1 MDLELREALALSDDR
16 TEALAQL
23 LPGSEDHDYHRCL
36 RAQHTGE
43 LDEAENILHKWP
55 ERHGHTSGYSRLLL
69 RQLLCRA
76 AVAPARVADKLRD
89 QFGVSHWHEKE
100 VEEVDPGRPT
110 KVAEGAFDG
119 VSLLKQAVD
128 HDSNL
133 GQVTDEG
140 MYELLDWNLDP
151 SRRRVLLGRLS
162 HTPQPELVGLVAEDL
177 AIKNSGG
184 FGSLAVHQQLTLD
197 QLHDLAARTR
207 ELRGHLGWVSAVVQR
222 MVPPR
227 SVVDLEI
234 DRDGRH
240 VFLEK
245 VWHFLADLPPAINSL
260 KAHVL
265 WHLLDSGRNRGA
277 AVDGRLLAAYLQL
290 PRAGNYLSRV
300 WMERQRHD
308 DIAQLGRDFRA
319 VTGLPP
325 AGDDEALV
333 RDLLHQKIEDAESF
347 ANYLDRR
354 WLDAEIATARLL
366 YGDRDVDAATL
377 TLGPATAAAL
387 RERIDLAWCPHNP
400 LRFGTDQPVILEA
413 DVKHVPE
420 LVVKVFRIDP
430 VAYFQNKRREVG
442 TDLDLDGLAASH
454 ELVLAFPEPPVRR
467 VRRRIELP
475 MCARPGTYVID
486 LIGNGMS
493 SRAVIHKGRL
503 RQMMRLGA
511 AGHVVTIVDE
521 AGRPRPDAHAW
532 VGDREYTPDDKGAF
546 IVPFSTSP
554 GRTPV
559 LLFCGDIATVQEI
572 NLYRETYQLTTAV
585 LLDRQALSSGRTARA
600 IVRVNLNISG
610 APVSLQVIKRPT
622 WEVTLTDAHG
632 DATTKSQPLVLD
644 DDDAAVLEFPLGED
658 TRAVTLTVR
667 GVVEVRSEQREQE
680 ISDSRTFGAGTI
692 HGTENIEALVF
703 ARTAGG
709 YVISALGKTGEPRA
723 QRPVTVGLI
732 HRWSRMQL
740 NLELATDEH
749 GRIELGHLPGASRVT
764 ATLGAHSQSWW
775 VEDHVGATAM
785 QTRAGKDVTVAIPPS
800 RSSAEVLRRISL
812 VESNGAPVRH
822 PQVTCVGLEDTVVI
836 KGLPVGEYVLRAP
849 GLPSVAISVLDVRA
863 ELRNIAFTTDEVGE
877 LTRSAPA
884 ISEISVADGLRISL
898 QDPGERTRVH
908 VIATRF
914 ASALL
919 ELPWIGPRPVGRRV
933 DRPRIAQY
941 VSGRELGDEYR
952 YILDRRGA
960 KRYPNLL
967 LDKPSLLLNPW
978 SRRTTTTDI
987 AHARAGGAFGASAA
1001 APAAYYQP
1009 QAAVGA
1015 QAQGGEEAY
1024 LSYDFLPSPPVALAN
1039 LVPDE
1044 HGVVTVPIGQL
1055 GDAASVVVIV
1065 DDPAGAMVR
1074 HVRLPE
1080 TSLAARDLRL
1090 RVALDPARHATQTKA
1105 IAPLT
1110 SGGTLVIEDLATA
1123 KVHLV
1128 DSVERAHGYLLS
1140 LREDATLREFSF
1152 ITRWHTLPDAERREQ
1167 YSKYAC
1173 HELHLFLYAKDR
1185 PFFDAVV
1192 APYLAH
1198 KRVKTFVDHWL
1209 LGADLARYL
1218 EPSELARL
1226 NAIERALLA
1235 QRVVGGTE
1243 IGRLLAD
1250 EVTVIPP
1257 DPTRDARIIDVLLG
1271 GATLHADGAIAGARD
1286 EAYAAADSRAD
1297 GEMLSMERSAPA
1309 ASRRPAGGMPAPM
1322 SGPGAPPPPPARAFA
1337 KTVARD
1343 KAKKSASRGRAEE
1356 SSDDLQYDLDALEQ
1370 AVAPM
1375 YRGADKTQ
1383 EWAENN
1389 WWHLTPAQSGPGLV
1403 TANRLWRDLAA
1414 HRAGPFLSPG
1424 LGLATGS
1431 FAESMVALAVTDL
1444 PFVAG
1449 AHVVVPDG
1457 PKLTITAAANALAG
1471 SSQLLDGEL
1480 ITSGP
1485 PLVVGM
1491 SYVRSD
1497 DRYAWENGEQV
1508 DKYVEGAF
1516 ATGVVYTCR
1525 VVVANPTS
1533 ARQLISFLVQ
1543 IPRGSVPVANA
1554 RPTQTLDLVLAAYG
1568 THGHE
1573 FSFYFPTAGMWSH
1586 FPVHVSRGGAIVA
1599 AAPGRTLEVTSG
1611 GAVTDPRSWP
1621 HLSQRGTSAE
1631 VVAYLALANL
1641 AAIDLDKV
1649 AWRMRDR
1656 AAYEMIVSALEK
1668 RHAYVPTLWSYA
1680 LLHHDAPR
1688 IRVWLRSLGTQ
1699 LLGAGPVLD
1708 MIDLDAETLGT
1719 YEHLELSP
1727 LINARAHRLGNKVK
1741 ILNDGLSA
1749 QYTRFLDLVQHRPRP
1764 TPEDLLAA
1772 ATYFL
1777 AQDRVEAAA
1786 TALARVD
1793 RAAIA
1798 DRMQHDY
1805 LAAYAACIAGDVK
1818 AARALAAP
1826 WRDHPVDR
1834 WRHRFGALLAMLDE
1848 VAGAGPAIVDPR
1860 SREQQHADLAAKQ
1873 PTFEIALDREGVV
1886 IRSQHLG
1893 SLELRFFEMDIELL
1907 FSRQPFVQSDV
1918 SRFSFIEPGH
1928 RETLDK
1934 PPVEHR
1940 LPWPTSLRG
1949 KNVVVE
1955 AVAAGQRKAKVHYA
1969 NDLATTVANQVGQVR
1984 VARASDQHA
1993 LPATYV
1999 KVYARKHDGAI
2010 AFYKDGYTDLRGAFD
2025 YATLSTTD
2033 LDQVERFAILVC
2045 SDASGAAILE
2055 AGPPAM

>member
-36 RAQHTGE
+36 RAQHTGD
-43 LDEAENILHKWP
+43 LDEADRILDKWP
-55 ERHGHTSGYSRLLL
+55 ERHGHTAGYNRLKL

-76 AVAPARVADKLRD
+76 ALAPARVADKLRD
-89 QFGVSHWHEKE
+89 QFSVSHWHEKE
-100 VEEVDPGRPT
+100 VEEVDPRRPT
-110 KVAEGAFDG
+110 KVAEGTFDG

-133 GQVTDEG
+133 AQVTDEG
-140 MYELLDWNLDP
+140 LYELFDWNLDP
-151 SRRRVLLGRLS
+151 TRRRVLLGRIS
-162 HTPQPELVGLVAEDL
+162 HTPSPALVGLIADDL

-197 QLHDLAARTR
+197 QLHDLAARIR
-207 ELRGHLGWVSAVVQR
+207 DLRGHLGWVSAVVQR

-227 SVVDLEI
+227 ALVDLEL

-240 VFLEK
+240 AFLEQ

-265 WHLLDSGRNRGA
+265 WHLLDSGRTRGIPA
-277 AVDGRLLAAYLQL
+277 DPRLFTAYLQL
-290 PRAGNYLSRV
+290 PRSASYLARV
-300 WMERQRHD
+300 WMERQRQD
-308 DIAQLGRDFRA
+308 DVAQLGRDFRP

-333 RDLLHQKIEDAESF
+333 RDLLHQNIERAETY

-354 WLDAEIATARLL
+354 WLDREIATARLL
-366 YGDRDVDAATL
+366 YTDRDVDAATL
-377 TLGPATAAAL
+377 TLGPAAAAAL
-387 RERIDLAWCPHNP
+387 RERIDLAWSPHNP
-400 LRFGTDQPVILEA
+400 LRFGTDEPVVLEA

-454 ELVLAFPEPPVRR
+454 ELVLKFSEPPVRR

-559 LLFCGDIATVQEI
+559 LLFCGDIATVQEL
-572 NLYRETYQLTTAV
+572 NLYREVYTLSTAV
-585 LLDRQALSSGRTARA
+585 LLDRQALSAGRTARA
-600 IVRVNLNISG
+600 IVRVNLHISG
-610 APVSLQVIKRPT
+610 APVSLKVIKRPT
-622 WEVTLTDAHG
+622 WEVTLTDAYNVS
-632 DATTKSQPLVLD
+632 TTKSQPLALD
-644 DDDAAVLEFPLGED
+644 DDDACLLEFPLGED
-658 TRAVTLTVR
+658 TRSVTITVR
-667 GVVEVRSEQREQE
+667 GAVEIRSEQREQE
-680 ISDSRTFGAGTI
+680 IADSRTFGAGSI

-709 YVISALGKTGEPRA
+709 YVISALGKSGEPRA

-749 GRIELGHLPGASRVT
+749 GRIELGHLPGGSRVT
-764 ATLGAHSQSWW
+764 ATLGSYSQSWW
-775 VEDHVGATAM
+775 IEDHVGATTM
-785 QTRAGKDVTVAIPPS
+785 QTRAGKDVIVAIPPS
-800 RSSAEVLRRISL
+800 RSSAEVIRRMSL
-812 VESNGAPVRH
+812 VETNGAPVRH
-822 PQVTCVGLEDTVVI
+822 PQVTFAGNEDTVVI
-836 KGLPVGEYVLRAP
+836 KGLPVGDYVLRAP
-849 GLPSVAISVLDVRA
+849 GLPSVTIAVLDVRA
-863 ELRNIAFTTDEVGE
+863 EIRHVAFTADEVGE
-877 LTRSAPA
+877 LTRTAPA
-884 ISEISVADGLRISL
+884 ITEVTAADALTITL

-919 ELPWIGPRPVGRRV
+919 ELPWIGPRAVGRRI
-933 DRPRIAQY
+933 DRPRIAHY

-952 YILDRRGA
+952 YILDRRSA
-960 KRYPNLL
+960 KRHPNLL

-978 SRRTTTTDI
+978 SRRTTTTDV
-987 AHARAGGAFGASAA
+987 ATARAGGAFGAAPAA
-1001 APAAYYQP
+1001 APGYYQAE
-1009 QAAVGA
+1009 Q
-1015 QAQGGEEAY
+1015 QRGGGGQTADEAY
-1024 LSYDFLPSPPVALAN
+1024 VSYDFLPAPPAVLAN

-1044 HGVVTVPIGQL
+1044 HGVVTVPRALL
-1055 GDAASVVVIV
+1055 GDAASVAIIV

-1080 TSLAARDLRL
+1080 TPLAPRDLRL
-1090 RVALDPARHATQTKA
+1090 RIALDPARHATQTKA

-1110 SGGTLVIEDLATA
+1110 AGASLVIEDLATA

-1128 DSVERAHGYLLS
+1128 DAVERAHGYLLS

-1152 ITRWHTLPDAERREQ
+1152 VTRWHTLPDSERREQ

-1173 HELHLFLYAKDR
+1173 HELHLFLYFKDR
-1185 PFFDAVV
+1185 AFFDAVV

-1218 EPSELARL
+1218 EPAELARL

-1235 QRVVGGTE
+1235 QRVITGNE
-1243 IGRLLAD
+1243 IGRILAD
-1250 EVTVIPP
+1250 EVTVLPP
-1257 DPTRDARIIDVLLG
+1257 DPTRDTRIIDVLLG
-1271 GATLHADGAIAGARD
+1271 GATLHADGAIAGAAS
-1286 EAYAAADSRAD
+1286 EAYAAADRLASDTMVEARS
-1297 GEMLSMERSAPA
+1297 SMA
-1309 ASRRPAGGMPAPM
+1309 RRPAPAMAAPM
-1322 SGPGAPPPPPARAFA
+1322 MMAPGAPPPPPAGRAYA
-1337 KTVARD
+1337 KTVAKEKMKKADSRSRD
-1343 KAKKSASRGRAEE
+1343 E
-1356 SSDDLQYDLDALEQ
+1356 SDDLAYDLDALEE
-1370 AVAPM
+1370 APAPM

-1389 WWHLTPAQSGPGLV
+1389 WWHRTPAQSGPVLA
-1403 TANRLWRDLAA
+1403 TANRLWRDFAA
-1414 HRAGPFLSPG
+1414 HRTGPFLSPG

-1431 FAESMVALAVTDL
+1431 FAEAMVALAVVDL

-1449 AHVVVPDG
+1449 AHAVVPEG

-1480 ITSGP
+1480 VTSGP

-1491 SYVRSD
+1491 SYVRTD
-1497 DRYAWENGEQV
+1497 DPHEWVNGEQV
-1508 DKYVEGAF
+1508 DKYVEGQF
-1516 ATGVVYTCR
+1516 AIGVVYTCR

-1533 ARQLISFLVQ
+1533 ARQMISFLVQ
-1543 IPRGSVPVANA
+1543 IPRGSIPVENA
-1554 RPTQTLDLVLAAYG
+1554 RPTQTIDVVLAAYG

-1573 FSFYFPTAGMWSH
+1573 FSFYFPTDGVWSH
-1586 FPVHVSRGGAIVA
+1586 FPVHVSRGGVIVA
-1599 AAPGRTLEVTSG
+1599 AAPPRTLEVTSG

-1621 HLSQRGTSAE
+1621 HLSQRGSAPE
-1631 VVAYLALANL
+1631 VVAYLATANL
-1641 AAIDLDKV
+1641 AATDLDKI

-1656 AAYEMIVSALEK
+1656 AAYEMILGALEN
-1668 RHAYVPTLWSYA
+1668 RHAYSATLWSYA

-1688 IRVWLRSLGTQ
+1688 IRVWLRSLGAA
-1699 LLGAGPVLD
+1699 LLGAGPALD
-1708 MIDLDAETLGT
+1708 MIDLDAEALGT

-1727 LINARAHRLGNKVK
+1727 LINARAHRLGNRVK

-1749 QYTRFLDLVQHRPRP
+1749 QYGRFLDLVQHRPRP

-1772 ATYFL
+1772 AAYFL

-1786 TALARVD
+1786 AALARVD
-1793 RAAIA
+1793 RTAIA

-1805 LAAYAACIAGDVK
+1805 LAAYTACIFGDVRG
-1818 AARALAAP
+1818 ARALATP

-1848 VAGAGPAIVDPR
+1848 VEGAAPAIVDPR

-1873 PTFEIALDREGVV
+1873 PTFEIALDREGVL
-1886 IRSQHLG
+1886 IRSQHLAT
-1893 SLELRFFEMDIELL
+1893 LELRFFEMDIELL

-1928 RETLDK
+1928 RELLDK
-1934 PPVEHR
+1934 PPTEHR
-1940 LPWPTSLRG
+1940 LPWPAALRG

-1955 AVAAGQRKAKVHYA
+1955 AVGAGQRKAKVHYA

-1984 VARASDQHA
+1984 VARASDHAA

-1999 KVYARKHDGAI
+1999 KVYARKQGGAI

-2025 YATLSTTD
+2025 YATLSTSD

-2055 AGPPAM
+2055 AGPPAR